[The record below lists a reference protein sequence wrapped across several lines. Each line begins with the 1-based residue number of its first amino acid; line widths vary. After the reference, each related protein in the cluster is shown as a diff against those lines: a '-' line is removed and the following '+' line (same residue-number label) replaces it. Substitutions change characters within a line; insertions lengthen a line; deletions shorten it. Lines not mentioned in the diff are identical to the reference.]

1 MQSTGRPRRVFVTGR
16 GVMVG
21 GRADIGS
28 LWAAVR
34 SGTRLDEV
42 RTDDE
47 VLRAA
52 SKVSAP
58 DLKVCSRHQ
67 LEALSVVE
75 QAWAEAGLDER
86 RNRLRGERSDV
97 RRPRFGCVSGTSLG
111 GLLAM
116 QKEMSGDRDRFSP
129 YSVTRWRANALS
141 CAVSLRF
148 GLGGCDFSLN
158 AASATGAQVAYLAA
172 SMVHI
177 GAADAMVAVAAE
189 SACEGR
195 LNDAMHATGS
205 VAPPD
210 AGGPLTSTRGG
221 MRPVEGA
228 ACVLF
233 ESEEHCTARGGRPLA
248 EWLAGETANESHHI
262 LAPDPEGTTME
273 ELLRG
278 VRGRLE
284 RPVDWVSLH
293 STGTARFDPTEIAC
307 VRRSFAS
314 GLPWLS
320 AFKRTTGHALGAA
333 GLLDVALLSEGL
345 RAGEV
350 PCWPTGTDPELGIAD
365 PPGPPPAPRC
375 ALQLAQGM
383 GGVVVVQAFA
393 STRETTPHAGRADAR

>member
-1 MQSTGRPRRVFVTGR
+1 MQSSGQSRRVYVTGR
-16 GVMVG
+16 GVLVG
-21 GRADIGS
+21 GRASIGS
-28 LWAAVR
+28 LWDAVR
-34 SGTRLDEV
+34 AGTRLDAVSTPE
-42 RTDDE
+42 E
-47 VLRAA
+47 SLREGSRVPAA
-52 SKVSAP
+52 
-58 DLKVCSRHQ
+58 DLKICSRHQ
-67 LEALSVVE
+67 LEAIAVVE
-75 QAWAEAGLDER
+75 QAWAEAGLDAR
-86 RNRLRGERSDV
+86 RNRLRGEQSET

-116 QKEMSGDRDRFSP
+116 QKEMAAEGNRFSP

-172 SMVHI
+172 TMIHL
-177 GAADAMVAVAAE
+177 GLADAMLAVAAE

-210 AGGPLTSTRGG
+210 AGGPLSSSRGG

-233 ESEEHCTARGGRPLA
+233 ESQEHLAARGGRALA
-248 EWLAGETANESHHI
+248 EWLGGETANESHHI
-262 LAPDPEGTTME
+262 LAPDPDATTME
-273 ELLRG
+273 ELLGG
-278 VRGRLE
+278 VRTRLDA
-284 RPVDWVSLH
+284 PIDWLSLH
-293 STGTARFDPTEIAC
+293 STGTARFDTTEIAC
-307 VRRSFAS
+307 VRRIF
-314 GLPWLS
+314 GERLPWLS

-350 PCWPTGTDPELGIAD
+350 PVWPEGTDPALGIATA
-365 PPGPPPAPRC
+365 PGPAPTPRC

-383 GGVVVVQAFA
+383 GGVVVVQAFGA
-393 STRETTPHAGRADAR
+393 VHGVPAHAPRA